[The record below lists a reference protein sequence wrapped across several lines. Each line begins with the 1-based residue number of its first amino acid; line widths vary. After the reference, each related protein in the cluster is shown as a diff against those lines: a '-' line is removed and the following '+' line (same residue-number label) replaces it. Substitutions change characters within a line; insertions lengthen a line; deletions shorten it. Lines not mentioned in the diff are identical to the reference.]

1 MLSPYNAWLELEG
14 PSWKYSVYLVLYETD
29 LANKFLKWDLF
40 LNFWRFYLM
49 QLGKEIL
56 YYIYLFIYFTAIM
69 KLFELDIF
77 ILSLN
82 KFNKCID
89 PCYAMNLLLF
99 GLETIHILF
108 ISQPVIINML
118 SQWFHQLQVWQKTEE
133 HLWSPTV

>member
-1 MLSPYNAWLELEG
+1 
-14 PSWKYSVYLVLYETD
+14 
-29 LANKFLKWDLF
+29 
-40 LNFWRFYLM
+40 
-49 QLGKEIL
+49 
-56 YYIYLFIYFTAIM
+56 M

-82 KFNKCID
+82 KFIKCID

-118 SQWFHQLQVWQKTEE
+118 SQWFHQLQV
-133 HLWSPTV
+133 